1 MNYKYLWAK
10 KKREGDNYY
19 YLPLYIHLDDTSQ
32 VMSMLWDDFLSEG
45 VKEFIL
51 ADINK
56 NNKENKTHP
65 KNIATFLGYTHD
77 LGKASIGFQT
87 KKAYPL
93 DTNLDYVIK
102 SHLEIGGFIFDKNYE
117 EHFKHNVIGEYLL
130 TNKGLNPTISVLIGA
145 HHGMPVNDFDGIESN
160 IYKIYQ
166 TEDKKSGLYKAWDN
180 IHNTLI
186 NNALKISGIDNLS
199 VFPILSDGVQ
209 VIYSALLI
217 LADWIASNE
226 NYFPLIT
233 LTEIETSENRAKEGF
248 NLWMKDKT
256 KPWDPQ
262 IEETIKMF
270 EERFNFKPRK
280 DQEILTNL
288 VKTIKEP
295 GILIYEAQTGSGKT
309 EAALI
314 AAEIMAKKTKKTGVY
329 FALPSQATSNSIF
342 YRMKNWLNNI
352 AKLEKENKSIRLI
365 HSKANLNE
373 EFASLNTS
381 SNMYEEGV
389 SVNSYFAN
397 RKLGILDD
405 FAVGTIDQLLL
416 MSVKERHVML
426 KHLGLSNK
434 VLIIDEVHAYSVY
447 MNIYLDQAL
456 KWLAFYKVPVIVLS
470 ATLPSKRRNDL
481 LKAYIIGS
489 GNKFTKTRKPINF
502 NNETSYPLVSFTDND
517 EIIQFKN
524 FEKKPSKKFEMI
536 KLNKNDSE
544 NIIKFIKKDAKN
556 NGVIGIILNTVKK
569 CQTLAKDLIKIFG
582 KDKVEVLHSS
592 FISTDR
598 IKKEDNLIKTIG
610 KNGKR
615 PDFKIIIG
623 TQVIEQSLDIDFD
636 ILYTDLAPMDLLI
649 QRMGRLHRHENT
661 KRPSAFKN
669 PKVYVLNSKS
679 YDFDEGS
686 TYIYKKY
693 ILMRTEFYLK
703 NEIFIPKDVPNLI
716 EGTYS
721 DKDIEIDKSY
731 KSLYNE
737 YKKEYE
743 SYTKDKRE
751 KAETFAIRNPYKY
764 IGIDKTIR
772 KLLANS
778 NHDKD
783 QTLKVRDGINSI
795 EVICLKKKNSDYQTL
810 SKTYIDNNLARK
822 IASQT
827 IRLPVGM
834 THKKDFDKAINFLE
848 DYYKK
853 NLTNWDNSYYLK
865 NKLTIIFDE
874 NDNFT
879 LEDYNLHYDEKLG
892 LTYKKKG

>member
-45 VKEFIL
+45 MREFIL

-65 KNIATFLGYTHD
+65 KNIAMFLGYTHD

-87 KKAYPL
+87 KKAYPF

-102 SHLEIGGFIFDKNYE
+102 NHLEIGGFIFDKNYE
-117 EHFKHNVIGEYLL
+117 EHFKHNVISEYLL
-130 TNKGLNPTISVLIGA
+130 KNRDLNPTISVLIGA
-145 HHGMPVNDFDGIESN
+145 HHGIPVNNFDGIENN
-160 IYKIYQ
+160 IYEIYQ
-166 TEDKKSGLYKAWDN
+166 TEDKKSGLYKAWDD

-186 NNALKISGIDNLS
+186 NNALKISGINNLS
-199 VFPILSDGVQ
+199 DFPILSDGVQ

-226 NYFPLIT
+226 NYFPLIP

-248 NLWMKDKT
+248 TLWMKDKT

-270 EERFNFKPRK
+270 KERFDFKPRK

-314 AAEIMAKKTKKTGVY
+314 AAEIMAKKAKKTGVY

-352 AKLEKENKSIRLI
+352 AKLEKENKNIRLI

-373 EFASLNTS
+373 EFTSLNPS
-381 SNMYEEGV
+381 SNMYEDGV
-389 SVNSYFAN
+389 SVNSYFTN

-470 ATLPSKRRNDL
+470 ATLPPKRRNDL
-481 LKAYIIGS
+481 LRAYIIGS
-489 GNKFTKTRKPINF
+489 GNKFTKTKKPINF

-569 CQTLAKDLIKIFG
+569 CQTFAKDLIEVFG
-582 KDKVEVLHSS
+582 EDKVEVLHSS

-636 ILYTDLAPMDLLI
+636 VLYTDLAPMDLLI
-649 QRMGRLHRHENT
+649 QRIGRLHRHENT
-661 KRPSAFKN
+661 KRPTAFKN

-743 SYTKDKRE
+743 SYENDKRE
-751 KAETFAIRNPYKY
+751 KAKTFAIRKPYKY

-783 QTLKVRDGINSI
+783 QILKVRDGINSI

-834 THKKDFDKAINFLE
+834 TYKKDFDKAINFLE

-879 LEDYNLHYDEKLG
+879 LGDYNLHYDEKLG
-892 LTYKKKG
+892 LIYEKR